1 MRLPSTSHIQH
12 LSSGMAKHALLAIIG
27 GGNMGKA
34 IILGAL
40 DAKLMAPGEIVVCEP
55 DAARRDAMRGWGV
68 QVVAEHDEA
77 MGRLLPVP
85 GTLSDIK
92 ESYGL
97 AACGGQVLLAVKPQM
112 LATVA
117 EQLRPHV
124 QAMPRVVISILAGMP
139 TAKIAAA
146 LSGPPVPDGVLSAEE
161 PAGDQRGTRGGI
173 PVIRVMPNT
182 PARLRKS
189 MTAISYGAG
198 ANAAHGSLAYDLFA
212 SIGEV
217 VKIDESL
224 MDGFTAL
231 SGSGPAYIFYLAE
244 AMMRA
249 AQEVGFD
256 RITADRVVRQTIA
269 GAAGLLMDSHEPP
282 ETLRAAVTSK
292 GGTTEAAVGE
302 LDRSQ
307 VMDAVVRAIVAGRD
321 RGRELAG

>member
-1 MRLPSTSHIQH
+1 
-12 LSSGMAKHALLAIIG
+12 MAKHALLAIIG

-55 DAARRDAMRGWGV
+55 DPAKRDAMRGWGV
-68 QVVAEHDEA
+68 QVVAEHEDA

-85 GTLSDIK
+85 GKLEDIH

-112 LATVA
+112 LDEVG
-117 EQLRPHV
+117 EQLRPHLS
-124 QAMPRVVISILAGMP
+124 AMPRVVISILAGMP
-139 TAKIAAA
+139 TAKITAA
-146 LSGPPVPDGVLSAEE
+146 LADLGGPPLRGGHGIDGVKQETAAERRTT
-161 PAGDQRGTRGGI
+161 QSI

-189 MTAISYGAG
+189 MTAISYGAS

-269 GAAGLLMDSHEPP
+269 GASGLLMDSHEPP

-292 GGTTEAAVGE
+292 GGTTEAAVEE
-302 LDRSQ
+302 LERSHGGG

>member
-1 MRLPSTSHIQH
+1 MP
-12 LSSGMAKHALLAIIG
+12 KHALLAIIG

-55 DAARRDAMRGWGV
+55 DSAKRDAMRGWGV
-68 QVVAEHDEA
+68 QVVAEHADA
-77 MGRLLPVP
+77 MMRLLPVP
-85 GTLSDIK
+85 GKLDDIR

-97 AACGGQVLLAVKPQM
+97 AACGGQVLLAVKPQV
-112 LATVA
+112 LATVP
-117 EQLRPHV
+117 EQLKSHL

-146 LSGPPVPDGVLSAEE
+146 I
-161 PAGDQRGTRGGI
+161 GGAS

-189 MTAISYGAG
+189 MTAISQGAG
-198 ANAAHGSLAYDLFA
+198 ANVAHGSLAYDLFA

-302 LDRSQ
+302 LDRSR
-307 VMDAVVRAIVAGRD
+307 VMDAVVRAIAAGRD
-321 RGRELAG
+321 RGRELAE

>member
-1 MRLPSTSHIQH
+1 
-12 LSSGMAKHALLAIIG
+12 MAKHALLAIIG
-27 GGNMGKA
+27 GGNMGRA

-55 DAARRDAMRGWGV
+55 DSAKRDGMRGWGV
-68 QVVAEHDEA
+68 QVVAECGEA
-77 MGRLLPVP
+77 MARLLPVP
-85 GTLSDIK
+85 GALADIK

-112 LATVA
+112 LGEVG
-117 EQLRPHV
+117 EQLRPHL

-139 TAKIAAA
+139 TAKIAQA
-146 LSGPPVPDGVLSAEE
+146 LSGGTGADGS
-161 PAGDQRGTRGGI
+161 GGCRGGAALGSATQGAPDVADAKPSTTAPHVC

-231 SGSGPAYIFYLAE
+231 SGSGPAYVFYLAE

-282 ETLRAAVTSK
+282 EALRAAVTSK

-302 LDRSQ
+302 LDRSKA
-307 VMDAVVRAIVAGRD
+307 MEAVVRAIVAGRD

>member
-1 MRLPSTSHIQH
+1 
-12 LSSGMAKHALLAIIG
+12 MAKHALLAIIG

-55 DAARRDAMRGWGV
+55 DAAKRDAMRGWGV
-68 QVVAEHDEA
+68 QVVAEHGEA
-77 MGRLLPVP
+77 IGRLLPVP
-85 GTLSDIK
+85 GKLSDIK

-112 LATVA
+112 LGKAG
-117 EQLRPHV
+117 EQLRPYLS
-124 QAMPRVVISILAGMP
+124 AMPRVVISILAGMP
-139 TAKIAAA
+139 TGKIAAA
-146 LSGPPVPDGVLSAEE
+146 VGDGCPVV
-161 PAGDQRGTRGGI
+161 
-173 PVIRVMPNT
+173 RVMPNT

-189 MTAISYGAG
+189 MTAISQGPG

-282 ETLRAAVTSK
+282 ETLRGAVTSK

-307 VMDAVVRAIVAGRD
+307 VMDAVVRAIAAGRD

>member
-1 MRLPSTSHIQH
+1 
-12 LSSGMAKHALLAIIG
+12 MAKHALLAIIG
-27 GGNMGKA
+27 GGNMGRA

-40 DAKLMAPGEIVVCEP
+40 DAKLMAPGEIIVCEP
-55 DAARRDAMRGWGV
+55 DSAKRDAMRGWGV
-68 QVVAEHDEA
+68 QVVAEHAEA
-77 MGRLLPVP
+77 MTRLLPVP
-85 GTLSDIK
+85 GKLEEIR

-112 LATVA
+112 LKEVG
-117 EQLRPHV
+117 EQLRPYLS
-124 QAMPRVVISILAGMP
+124 AMPRVVISILAGIP
-139 TAKIAAA
+139 TGKIAAA
-146 LSGPPVPDGVLSAEE
+146 VGGTEVGCPVV
-161 PAGDQRGTRGGI
+161 
-173 PVIRVMPNT
+173 RVMPNT

-244 AMMRA
+244 AMMKA

-282 ETLRAAVTSK
+282 EALRSAVTSK

-302 LDRSQ
+302 LERSQ
-307 VMDAVVRAIVAGRD
+307 VMEAVVRAIVAGRD

>member
-1 MRLPSTSHIQH
+1 
-12 LSSGMAKHALLAIIG
+12 MAKHALLAIIG

-55 DAARRDAMRGWGV
+55 DAAKRDAMRGWGV

-85 GTLSDIK
+85 GTGGLDEIRESD
-92 ESYGL
+92 GL

-146 LSGPPVPDGVLSAEE
+146 LSSPPVPGGLLSVEE
-161 PAGDQRGTRGGI
+161 PAGDQRGTQSGI

-189 MTAISYGAG
+189 MTAISYGTG